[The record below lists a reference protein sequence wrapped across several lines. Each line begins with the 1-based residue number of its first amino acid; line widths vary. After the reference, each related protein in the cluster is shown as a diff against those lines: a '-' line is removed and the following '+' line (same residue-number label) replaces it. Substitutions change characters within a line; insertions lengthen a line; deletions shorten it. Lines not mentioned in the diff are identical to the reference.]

1 MKKTLLLLLA
11 SVALLSGC
19 KKDEPADNLL
29 SGGSSLLRI
38 GAKKEVTCPACGA
51 GYTVVCKDPDSPGAS
66 SSGSEQTWNP
76 VDGSSDMWELKNS
89 AGKYVRFYERS
100 DHGQMKFTCACGRE
114 IGPFARKDFRQN
126 K

>member
-1 MKKTLLLLLA
+1 M
-11 SVALLSGC
+11 
-19 KKDEPADNLL
+19 

-89 AGKYVRFYERS
+89 AGKYVRFYERA
-100 DHGQMKFTCACGRE
+100 DYEAKERLKIERE
-114 IGPFARKDFRQN
+114 TAKEKLRIERMQRLN
-126 K
+126 LL